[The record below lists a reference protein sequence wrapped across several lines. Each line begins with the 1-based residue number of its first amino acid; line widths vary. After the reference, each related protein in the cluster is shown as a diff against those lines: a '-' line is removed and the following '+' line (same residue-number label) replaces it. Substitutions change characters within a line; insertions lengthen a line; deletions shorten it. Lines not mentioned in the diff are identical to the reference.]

1 VRDGHSH
8 NQPQARLSVGGDPY
22 HPGTTLY
29 LLVEA
34 LEAVGDM
41 DVPPMMLREGEVSET
56 LLDVLSKMLSQRF
69 AMTLDQGT
77 LLL

>member
-1 VRDGHSH
+1 
-8 NQPQARLSVGGDPY
+8 
-22 HPGTTLY
+22 
-29 LLVEA
+29 
-34 LEAVGDM
+34 M